1 MVLLHYE
8 REGPLCRSN
17 KQTVIQVMITI
28 SRKGLVN
35 KVLYIYRII
44 KSAEFGLYE
53 KWIEMSKQQYF
64 KWRLVV
70 KNSGLKDL
78 VG

>member
-1 MVLLHYE
+1 MKTNSHNYFE
-8 REGPLCRSN
+8 
-17 KQTVIQVMITI
+17 
-28 SRKGLVN
+28 N
-35 KVLYIYRII
+35 KVLSNSII
-44 KSAEFGLYE
+44 QSAEFGLYE

>member
-1 MVLLHYE
+1 
-8 REGPLCRSN
+8 
-17 KQTVIQVMITI
+17 MITI
-28 SRKGLVN
+28 SRKGLLN
-35 KVLYIYRII
+35 KVRLYRII

-70 KNSGLKDL
+70 KNSGLKHL

>member
-1 MVLLHYE
+1 
-8 REGPLCRSN
+8 
-17 KQTVIQVMITI
+17 MITI